1 MARRI
6 RSPRATCA
14 LILGLERKIIGGL
27 SHRVEVGYVF
37 NREIKLAS
45 DGKRD
50 RPRRLGVASRRH
62 RLLNRS

>member
-1 MARRI
+1 MLASRDFR
-6 RSPRATCA
+6 

-45 DGKRD
+45 DGLERD
-50 RPRRLGVASRRH
+50 LDDSV
-62 RLLNRS
+62 LLRAGIVY